1 MKKEH
6 GVSPVIATI
15 LMVAITVVLA
25 ATIYVVVSNILTTPY
40 STQQFICTLSQESSS
55 TPRRVVFSVAMSSPS
70 AVSLDRVRIGIMHNG
85 TYVLLNYSAAK
96 SIWTNYTSG
105 DAWHFEAKIYD
116 NDNNNK
122 LDTGDEIEISI
133 VNDKTSISPPTFISG
148 DSLKVSI
155 YGYNGIATGDIT
167 A

>member
-1 MKKEH
+1 MNKEK
-6 GVSPVIATI
+6 GVSPVIATV
-15 LMVAITVVLA
+15 LMVAITVVLVV
-25 ATIYVVVSNILTTPY
+25 TIYVVVVTNMLTTPY
-40 STQQFICTLSQESSS
+40 STQQFICTLSEEPSSS
-55 TPRRVVFSVAMSSPS
+55 TPRSVVFSVALRSPS
-70 AVSLDRVRIGIMHNG
+70 QVSFDRVRIGIMHNG
-85 TYVLLNYSAAK
+85 KYVLLNYSAAK

-105 DAWHFEAKIYD
+105 DSWHFEAKIYD

-133 VNDKTSISPPTFISG
+133 VGDKSPTFISG
-148 DSLKVSI
+148 DSLKVGA